1 MKVLFLAARFPF
13 PPDRGD
19 RISSHHFIRAL
30 SRQHQVT
37 LAAFVDGTEDPG
49 AVEAMQPLCE
59 RIEPVLLSRSV
70 SWRQALVGLASHRP
84 SQVCYYDSP
93 RMHERVRALFAEH
106 RPDAIVAHLFRMA
119 PFVANLSHPVKV
131 QFMADS
137 LRLSLRR
144 SLPFHSWWK
153 RPGLTWEA
161 HRVGLFEPRVAAS
174 FRENWVLSDVD
185 KHDLEVRG
193 APRIRMVRQGVDET
207 LFDLELNLPSAPRV
221 LFLGNLSVPHN
232 IDAAQQLV
240 RHIWPI
246 VRAARPDATLELAGA
261 NPVPAL
267 LALHGRDGISVP
279 GALPDLR
286 PVWQRASVM
295 VAPLRFSAGIQ
306 NKILEAMAA
315 GVPVVTTPAAAEAIL
330 AQHGRHLRVATD
342 DAGLAVA
349 TLATLAA
356 GEADLPM
363 RRAAREHIRA
373 HFSWQALVQRLE
385 ELAAEPADAPAEPP
399 SPRGV

>member
-1 MKVLFLAARFPF
+1 MNILFLAARFPF

-30 SRQHQVT
+30 SRRHRVT
-37 LAAFVDGTEDPG
+37 LAAFVDGTEPTG
-49 AVEAMQPLCE
+49 VVEAMQSLCP
-59 RIEPVLLSRSV
+59 RIELVRLPRSV
-70 SWRQALVGLASHRP
+70 SWRQALLGLASDRP
-84 SQVCYYDSP
+84 SQVSYYDSP
-93 RMHERVRALFAEH
+93 PMHERVRQLVAEQH
-106 RPDAIVAHLFRMA
+106 PDAIVAHLFRMA
-119 PFVANLSHPVKV
+119 PFVSDVPHPLKV

-137 LRLSLRR
+137 LRLSLQR
-144 SLPFHSWWK
+144 SLPFHGWWK
-153 RPGLTWEA
+153 RPALQWEA
-161 HRVGLFEPRVAAS
+161 HRVGHFEPRIAQA
-174 FRENWVLSDVD
+174 FRENWVLSDID
-185 KHDLEVRG
+185 KNDLELRG
-193 APRIRMVRQGVDET
+193 TPRVRMVRQGVDET
-207 LFDLELNLPSAPRV
+207 LFDLALITPPAPRV

-240 RHIWPI
+240 RRIWPI

-385 ELAAEPADAPAEPP
+385 ELAAEPADAPPEPP
-399 SPRGV
+399 SSRGV